1 MRHAWNLPPQEMFAD
16 LLSRRATKEVVLEY
30 DGPQLMILEDGP
42 DLFLALAVD
51 GDEEVARWIH
61 TPVSSFEIEA
71 LTRGAEPL
79 RTAFLK
85 PLMILVDVDLRTG
98 RLRQAWE
105 IDSRSVPEDALPERG
120 ALLPHITSQESL
132 ASEVDATP
140 AFRFEGKGTAKNR
153 VTFGDLSALTSKI
166 QVLWNA
172 LASDSHNQPLVLSA
186 VGTAT
191 GSLKILVHTDDLVR
205 FRRVAESYRRLVWAT
220 DDKEAVRELLS
231 ASPEGQRIA
240 STYSDYLKTLEQHGV
255 EVMAEWS
262 GGAAFVSHGAAQRTR
277 ESLRASGLTP
287 DPVETVEIAHQRGYF
302 EGFFRL
308 GYGKFEFYDV
318 DSGET
323 HQGTIARTVR
333 SRAERDFVLTLG
345 RVARRYQATFRVR
358 RRGIA
363 VKFTLLDYSESPDE

>member
-1 MRHAWNLPPQEMFAD
+1 MRHSWNLPPQGMFAD

-30 DGPQLMILEDGP
+30 DGPQLVILEDGP

-61 TPVSSFEIEA
+61 TPVSSLEIEA

-85 PLMILVDVDLRTG
+85 PLMILVDVDVRTG
-98 RLRQAWE
+98 QPRQAWE
-105 IDSRSVPEDALPERG
+105 IDSRSVPEDALPDRG
-120 ALLPHITSQESL
+120 APLPHTAGQESP
-132 ASEVDATP
+132 ASEADATP
-140 AFRFEGKGTAKNR
+140 AFRFEGKGPENR

-172 LASDSHNQPLVLSA
+172 LAIEYNSQPLVLSA

-191 GSLKILVHTDDLVR
+191 GSLKILVHTDDLIL

-220 DDKEAVRELLS
+220 DDKEAVRGLLS

-240 STYSDYLKTLEQHGV
+240 SSYNDYLKTLEQHGI

-262 GGAAFVSHGAAQRTR
+262 GGSAFVSHGAAQRTR

-287 DPVETVEIAHQRGYF
+287 DSTETVEIAHQRGYF

-308 GYGKFEFYDV
+308 GYGKFEFYDI

-345 RVARRYQATFRVR
+345 RAARRYRATFRIR
-358 RRGIA
+358 RRGTA